1 MAWRAAAAA
10 QLLLGQLSFVS
21 LRLSGV
27 GAQTNPAFQ
36 LWQPQDKVSV
46 VVGGTLTLTCTTSGA
61 GPAGPTK
68 WLKGLGSEN
77 ETIYDQNSPPP
88 PRVTRIEPWSN
99 TDFSIHIGNVHPED
113 AGTYYCIKFRKVLG
127 RGDEV
132 FQQGKGTEVS
142 LHDVAL
148 VPSTVAVIVV
158 LCLLLLLSLFIA
170 FYMYRRKHQGQA
182 ENQSLDGKVLDAETS
197 QLPSQQQSSKEPQEI
212 HYAELQP
219 LPKAPRRSKRPVRA
233 SPEYA
238 SVRVAAK

>member
-1 MAWRAAAAA
+1 
-10 QLLLGQLSFVS
+10 
-21 LRLSGV
+21 
-27 GAQTNPAFQ
+27 AQTNPAFQ

-182 ENQSLDGKVLDAETS
+182 ENQSLDGSAATGSFLPVPLQCCAGTPSTPSKVLDAETS
-197 QLPSQQQSSKEPQEI
+197 QLPSQQSSKEPQEI